1 MSNSFYR
8 YHISKLNQNQINNL
22 NRCITSKQIEA
33 IMDSLPINTSTE
45 KDGFSAEF
53 NQIFKGEII
62 PLLLKLFHKSRNI
75 QNIANFFYEI
85 TASLIL
91 NPQKDSKK
99 KVTDQ
104 SLS

>member
-33 IMDSLPINTSTE
+33 IIDSLPINTSTE

-53 NQIFKGEII
+53 YHILEEEII
-62 PLLLKLFHKSRNI
+62 PLLLKLFHKVETYRTLPI
-75 QNIANFFYEI
+75 FYEI